1 MSSIEDQS
9 SIEDEGTLDTR
20 LEKHPKLLTYETIN
34 NIHTQIKSNTTSVLF
49 NLGGRTHGLLGLLPD
64 SVTYQTLTGIMFT
77 KPLIPSPDQ
86 TIPDISSDPVISQF
100 E

>member
-1 MSSIEDQS
+1 MS

-34 NIHTQIKSNTTSVLF
+34 NIHTQIKSNQIKSNTTSVLF